1 MYVILVYDINLEDKE
16 GQKVLR
22 NVFKICKK
30 YLVHIQNSVFEGELL
45 ESQAIKLKVE
55 LDKYIREDK
64 DSVILFK
71 SRNQRWLDK
80 EFLGKIEDDKTD
92 NFLWYICRCP
102 LSKKYGGTTEWMVI
116 EICAFF
122 WKGILCVEVLWYS
135 YNGTTD

>member
-1 MYVILVYDINLEDKE
+1 MKNMKDLKCGGNMYVILVYDINLENKE

-22 NVFKICKK
+22 KVFKTCKK

-45 ESQAIKLKVE
+45 ESQAIKLKAE

-80 EFLGKIEDDKTD
+80 EFFGMVEDDKTD
-92 NFLWYICRCP
+92 NFL
-102 LSKKYGGTTEWMVI
+102 
-116 EICAFF
+116 
-122 WKGILCVEVLWYS
+122 
-135 YNGTTD
+135 

>member
-1 MYVILVYDINLEDKE
+1 MKNMKVLKCGGNMYVILVYDINLEDKE

-22 NVFKICKK
+22 NVFKTCKK

-55 LDKYIREDK
+55 LDRYIREDK

-71 SRNQRWLDK
+71 SRSGRWLEK

-92 NFLWYICRCP
+92 NFL
-102 LSKKYGGTTEWMVI
+102 
-116 EICAFF
+116 
-122 WKGILCVEVLWYS
+122 
-135 YNGTTD
+135 